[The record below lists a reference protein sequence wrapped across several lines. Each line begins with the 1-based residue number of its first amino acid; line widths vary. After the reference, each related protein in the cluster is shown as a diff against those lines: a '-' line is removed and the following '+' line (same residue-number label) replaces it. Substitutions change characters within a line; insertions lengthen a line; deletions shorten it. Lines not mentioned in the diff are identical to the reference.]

1 MLRHERV
8 RKALGANRTRSEFK
22 GHSSSATA
30 RVGPLT
36 YDVAMA
42 KQSEKPKKAQK
53 QQPQKTLKEKRAEK
67 HLKAEA
73 KNKTQIVPPGKQH

>member
-1 MLRHERV
+1 LLRHERV

-30 RVGPLT
+30 CAHPLA
-36 YDVAMA
+36 YDAWMA
-42 KQSEKPKKAQK
+42 KRSEKPKKAQK

-67 HLKAEA
+67 RAA
-73 KNKTQIVPPGKQH
+73 KKLSSG